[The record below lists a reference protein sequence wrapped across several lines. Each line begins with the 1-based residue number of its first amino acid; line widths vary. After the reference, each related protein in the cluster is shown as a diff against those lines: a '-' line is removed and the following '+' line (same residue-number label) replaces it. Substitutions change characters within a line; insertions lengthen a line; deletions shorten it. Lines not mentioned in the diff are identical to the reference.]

1 MTEAAQTLTVRVPFV
16 IRKRGGRKLA
26 IAADGTT
33 LAPPRPRIDNTLVK
47 ALARAHR
54 WNRLLESG
62 RYGTAAELAAAEKI
76 NPSYVSRVLRLT
88 LLAPDI
94 VEAIVEGRQAD
105 GVETD
110 VLLQPFSAKWAE
122 QRRLLPFSA
131 PRVDVSSLSTSGH
144 FVVSSPSPSRSYRL
158 RP

>member
-1 MTEAAQTLTVRVPFV
+1 MTASAQTLTVRVPFT

-33 LAPPRPRIDNTLVK
+33 LAPPRPRIDSTLVK
-47 ALARAHR
+47 ALAQAHR

-62 RYGTAAELAAAEKI
+62 RYSSAADLAAAEKI

-105 GVETD
+105 GIEAA
-110 VLLQPFSAKWAE
+110 VLLQPFSADWGE
-122 QRRLLPFSA
+122 QRSA
-131 PRVDVSSLSTSGH
+131 L
-144 FVVSSPSPSRSYRL
+144 
-158 RP
+158 

>member
-1 MTEAAQTLTVRVPFV
+1 MSMPAQTLTVRVPFV

-26 IAADGTT
+26 IAIDGST

-62 RYGTAAELAAAEKI
+62 RYGSAAELAAAEKI

-88 LLAPDI
+88 LLAPEI

-105 GVETD
+105 GIETD
-110 VLLQPFSAKWAE
+110 VLLRPFPCEWDE
-122 QRRLLPFSA
+122 QRRT
-131 PRVDVSSLSTSGH
+131 LS
-144 FVVSSPSPSRSYRL
+144 
-158 RP
+158 

>member
-1 MTEAAQTLTVRVPFV
+1 MTAPAQTLTVRVPFT

-26 IAADGTT
+26 IAADGST

-54 WNRLLESG
+54 WNKLLEDG
-62 RYGTAAELAAAEKI
+62 RYGSAAELAAAEKI

-94 VEAIVEGRQAD
+94 IEAIVDGRQAD
-105 GVETD
+105 VVEAD
-110 VLLQPFSAKWAE
+110 FMLKPFPAVWAE
-122 QRRLLPFSA
+122 QRQIFNYRYDRFA
-131 PRVDVSSLSTSGH
+131 PMHAVLGA
-144 FVVSSPSPSRSYRL
+144 
-158 RP
+158 

>member
-1 MTEAAQTLTVRVPFV
+1 MRVPFT

-33 LAPPRPRIDNTLVK
+33 LAPPRLRIDNTLVK

-62 RYGTAAELAAAEKI
+62 RYGSAAELAAAEKI

-94 VEAIVEGRQAD
+94 VEAIVEGQQAD
-105 GVETD
+105 GVEAA
-110 VLLQPFSAKWAE
+110 VLLRPFSADWDE
-122 QRRLLPFSA
+122 QRRALP
-131 PRVDVSSLSTSGH
+131 
-144 FVVSSPSPSRSYRL
+144 
-158 RP
+158 

>member
-1 MTEAAQTLTVRVPFV
+1 MSAAAQILTVRVPFT

-26 IAADGTT
+26 ISADGST
-33 LAPPRPRIDNTLVK
+33 LASPRPRIDSTLVK

-62 RYGTAAELAAAEKI
+62 RHGSAAELAAAEKI

-94 VEAIVEGRQAD
+94 VEAIVDGMQAV
-105 GVETD
+105 GIEAGL
-110 VLLQPFSAKWAE
+110 LLQPFSTDWGE
-122 QRRLLPFSA
+122 QR
-131 PRVDVSSLSTSGH
+131 VSVAGK
-144 FVVSSPSPSRSYRL
+144 P
-158 RP
+158 

>member
-1 MTEAAQTLTVRVPFV
+1 MSAPAQTLTVRVPFT

-62 RYGTAAELAAAEKI
+62 RYGSAAELAAAEKI

-88 LLAPDI
+88 LLAPDL
-94 VEAIVEGRQAD
+94 VEAIVDGRQAD
-105 GVETD
+105 FVEAD
-110 VLLQPFSAKWAE
+110 RVLKPFSTVWVE
-122 QRRLLPFSA
+122 QRVIFR
-131 PRVDVSSLSTSGH
+131 
-144 FVVSSPSPSRSYRL
+144 
-158 RP
+158 

>member
-1 MTEAAQTLTVRVPFV
+1 MSEAPQTLTVRVPFA

-26 IAADGTT
+26 IAADGST
-33 LAPPRPRIDNTLVK
+33 LAPLRPRIDSTLIK

-62 RYGTAAELAAAEKI
+62 RYVSAAELAAAEKI

-94 VEAIVEGRQAD
+94 VEAIVEGRQAN
-105 GVETD
+105 GIEAD
-110 VLLQPFSAKWAE
+110 VLLRPFSADWDE
-122 QRRLLPFSA
+122 QRSA
-131 PRVDVSSLSTSGH
+131 LT
-144 FVVSSPSPSRSYRL
+144 
-158 RP
+158 

>member
-1 MTEAAQTLTVRVPFV
+1 MPEAAQTLTVRMPFV

-26 IAADGTT
+26 IAADGST

-54 WNRLLESG
+54 WNKLLESG
-62 RYGTAAELAAAEKI
+62 RYGSAAELAAAEKI

-88 LLAPDI
+88 QLAPDI

-105 GVETD
+105 GVEAA
-110 VLLQPFSAKWAE
+110 VLLQPFSADWSE
-122 QRRLLPFSA
+122 QRRTLF
-131 PRVDVSSLSTSGH
+131 
-144 FVVSSPSPSRSYRL
+144 
-158 RP
+158 

>member
-1 MTEAAQTLTVRVPFV
+1 MTAPAQTLTVRVPFT

-26 IAADGTT
+26 IATDGST

-54 WNRLLESG
+54 WNRLLETG
-62 RYGTAAELAAAEKI
+62 RYGSAAELAAAEKI

-94 VEAIVEGRQAD
+94 VEAIIEGRQAD
-105 GVETD
+105 VVEAD
-110 VLLQPFSAKWAE
+110 FMLKPFSPIWPE
-122 QRRLLPFSA
+122 QRATFE
-131 PRVDVSSLSTSGH
+131 
-144 FVVSSPSPSRSYRL
+144 
-158 RP
+158 

>member
-1 MTEAAQTLTVRVPFV
+1 MSMPAQILTVRVPFV

-26 IAADGTT
+26 IAIDGST

-62 RYGTAAELAAAEKI
+62 RYGSAAELAAAEKI

-88 LLAPDI
+88 LLAPEI

-105 GVETD
+105 GIETD
-110 VLLQPFSAKWAE
+110 VLLRPFPCEWDE
-122 QRRLLPFSA
+122 QRRT
-131 PRVDVSSLSTSGH
+131 LS
-144 FVVSSPSPSRSYRL
+144 
-158 RP
+158 

>member
-1 MTEAAQTLTVRVPFV
+1 MSTPAQTLTVRVPFV

-26 IAADGTT
+26 IAADGST

-54 WNRLLESG
+54 WNKLLEDG
-62 RYGTAAELAAAEKI
+62 RYGSAAELAAAEKI

-88 LLAPDI
+88 LLAPDL

-105 GVETD
+105 GIEAD
-110 VLLQPFSAKWAE
+110 ILLRPFSSVWVE
-122 QRRLLPFSA
+122 QRRA
-131 PRVDVSSLSTSGH
+131 LS
-144 FVVSSPSPSRSYRL
+144 
-158 RP
+158 